1 MQRFSILFLALVTW
15 CSGLSLLFTPQVS
28 WGQSTVAPSTPELL
42 QSFVQVTL
50 NDGTLKYGTLLS
62 MDDNDVVLDIVGLGA
77 TRIPKYL
84 IQSLSSLDVNA
95 EEVERGYSYVSNQPS
110 RYFFAPS
117 GHQLAKGDGY
127 FQSNVALNSISYGF
141 TDHFTGGV
149 IISVLGAGIT
159 AKYGGQVGEIV
170 HMSIGGIA
178 GADYYGNLDRPLVL
192 GFANVTFG
200 DENKNLTVNVGMG
213 NRFDDGVFYSGLTVD
228 SVYQQSW
235 DGTYFWNPQYT
246 YATRNEEYQNPFVFN
261 VSGMLPL
268 MANRWFITENYLVI
282 PTFRRAVGT
291 LEDPPYVL
299 NYPAWNN
306 EPQMRSDAGGGV
318 SIGIRSYNKR
328 SGWLWDYGLA
338 GVFGPGGG
346 FPVPWFSF
354 TLEF

>member
-1 MQRFSILFLALVTW
+1 MKRCSIFCLALSIGF
-15 CSGLSLLFTPQVS
+15 SGLTFLMTPQVT
-28 WGQSTVAPSTPELL
+28 WGQSLPEPSSTKLI

-62 MDDNDVVLDIVGLGA
+62 MDDDVVVLDIVALGA
-77 TRIPKYL
+77 TSIPKYL
-84 IQSLSSLDVNA
+84 IQSLSSLELDA
-95 EEVERGYSYVSNQPS
+95 KDVERGYNNVSNQPS

-127 FQSNVALNSISYGF
+127 FQSNIGLNSISYGF

-149 IISVLGAGIT
+149 IVSVLGAGIT
-159 AKYGGQVGEIV
+159 AKYGGQVSENV

-192 GFANVTFG
+192 GFVNVTLG
-200 DENKNLTVNVGMG
+200 DEDKNVTLNLGLG
-213 NRFDDGVFYSGLTVD
+213 NQFDDGDYYSGVSVD
-228 SVYQQSW
+228 STLQNDWQ
-235 DGTYFWNPQYT
+235 GNPY
-246 YATRNEEYQNPFVFN
+246 YAANYAYAFRHEEYQNPVLIN

-268 MANRWFITENYLVI
+268 MSNRWFITENYLVI
-282 PTFRRAVGT
+282 PALRRSEREQ
-291 LEDPPYVL
+291 LDPPYVIP
-299 NYPAWNN
+299 YPAWSTA
-306 EPQMRSDAGGGV
+306 PQQNSDVGGGV

-338 GVFGPGGG
+338 GVFAGGNG

-354 TLEF
+354 TMEF